1 MRKSVK
7 TCVPPEN
14 GGSEAISGF
23 EYQHHI
29 LARKCI
35 EMLFDR
41 NIKEIVCEFYQDGAQ
56 IDLNGRYEFIQVKK
70 PKTPWKLRDL
80 IYAKKK
86 EKSILALLFR
96 SIPYKEVAKI
106 TFLSNGRPGTSEKY
120 SLAGLMSLLD
130 IEKEERDSEWD
141 LEIEPYEEMIYEYLA
156 DQEIDRDTVYKG
168 LRLLNIDLDLPST
181 GSIEARNREFLE
193 SIITRMWGV
202 DMNQEMRRAAYNEI
216 ADRVREASKKPRKPR
231 SAKTIR
237 RTEIINIVESAIGNH
252 PFPESREQ
260 TTNIHEKLLKKAN
273 LTKEQLH
280 YALEMRCRANFT
292 KYELD
297 LDGSTWRDF
306 EDEIAESW
314 NELLKNSQELRG
326 IGLWRSL
333 RKMLGELENQ
343 WKQQIP
349 ELDPSFAEGVF
360 FCMTATCEV
369 DWRS

>member
-1 MRKSVK
+1 MRKSVR

-41 NIKEIVCEFYQDGAQ
+41 NTREIVCEFHQDGAQ
-56 IDLNGRYEFIQVKK
+56 INLNDRYEFVQVKK
-70 PKTPWKLRDL
+70 PRKIWKLRDL

-86 EKSILALLFR
+86 EKSILALLFKNV
-96 SIPYKEVAKI
+96 PYKEVTKV
-106 TFLSNGRPGTSEKY
+106 TFLSNGRPDTSEEY

-130 IEKEERDSEWD
+130 IEKQARNSEWD
-141 LEIEPYEEMIYEYLA
+141 LEIEPYEERIYEYLA
-156 DQEIDRDTVYKG
+156 EQEIDRDIVSKG

-181 GSIEARNREFLE
+181 NGIEASNREFLE
-193 SIITRMWGV
+193 STTSKMWGI
-202 DMNQEMRRAAYNEI
+202 DMDQKMRRAAYNEI
-216 ADRVREASKKPRKPR
+216 ANRVRKASKKPKKSR
-231 SAKTIR
+231 STKTIK
-237 RTEIINIVESAIGNH
+237 RTEIIDIVKSAIGDH
-252 PFPESREQ
+252 PFPESREE

-273 LTKEQLH
+273 LTKAQLY
-280 YALEMRCRANFT
+280 YALEMRCRANIT

-297 LDGSTWRDF
+297 LDGSTWRDY

-314 NELLKNSQELRG
+314 NELLENSQELKG
-326 IGLWRSL
+326 IGLWKSL
-333 RKMLGELENQ
+333 RKMLRELGNQ

-349 ELDPSFAEGVF
+349 ELDFSFAEGVF